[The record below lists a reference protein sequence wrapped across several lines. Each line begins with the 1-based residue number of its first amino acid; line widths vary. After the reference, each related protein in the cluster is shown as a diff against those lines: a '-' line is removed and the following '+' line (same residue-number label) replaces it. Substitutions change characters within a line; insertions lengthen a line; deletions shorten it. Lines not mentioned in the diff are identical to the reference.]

1 MVKPLTFADMK
12 RIRRMSLND
21 LNRWVLAIYKQAN
34 MDGREEAMKD
44 VAIWDPEVLEKKLK
58 EIPQIS
64 DKRAAAIMGVI
75 LEDPDDE
82 DQG

>member
-64 DKRAAAIMGVI
+64 DKRAAAIMDVI

>member
-1 MVKPLTFADMK
+1 MVKPLTFADLK
-12 RIRRMSLND
+12 RIRKMNLND
-21 LNRWVLAIYKQAN
+21 LNRWVLAIYRQAN
-34 MDGREEAMKD
+34 MDGRAEAMKD
-44 VAIWDPEVLEKKLK
+44 VAIWDPEVLEQKLK

-64 DKRAAAIMGVI
+64 DKRAAAIMDVI